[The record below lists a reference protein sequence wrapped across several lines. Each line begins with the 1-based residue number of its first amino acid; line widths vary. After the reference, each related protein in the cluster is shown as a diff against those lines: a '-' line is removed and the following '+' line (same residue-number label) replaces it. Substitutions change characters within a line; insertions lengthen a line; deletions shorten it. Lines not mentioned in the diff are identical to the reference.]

1 MKKYI
6 AFLAALAALA
16 WALVPHAAYTEDK
29 DTVLLARAIYALAR
43 AESYETKLAIGS
55 VALNRVEN
63 PWFADTL
70 GEVLSEQ
77 HQFPIGTR
85 YDAECLSAAHD
96 VLSGRHTLSPEA
108 LYYQSAAATQPRT
121 DPPLETVGAFS
132 FYATDVDI

>member
-6 AFLAALAALA
+6 ALAAVLAALA
-16 WALVPHAAYTEDK
+16 WALVPHAAYTEDR

-43 AESYETKLAIGS
+43 AESYETKLAVGS

-70 GEVLSEQ
+70 GEVLTEQ
-77 HQFPIGTR
+77 HQFPIGNR
-85 YDAECLSAAHD
+85 YDAECLSAAHE
-96 VLSGRHTLSPEA
+96 VLSGRHTLDPSA

-121 DPPLETVGAFS
+121 DPPLETVGGFS
-132 FYATDVDI
+132 FFAMDTDI